1 MVAPYCGLKVQRNKK
16 QKGAHP
22 GTQTVPEKEHFV
34 IAVVS
39 QWTSNSSWTLTNEF
53 PGSFRLQP

>member
-1 MVAPYCGLKVQRNKK
+1 MVAPYRGLKVQRNKK

-53 PGSFRLQP
+53 PGSFRLHL